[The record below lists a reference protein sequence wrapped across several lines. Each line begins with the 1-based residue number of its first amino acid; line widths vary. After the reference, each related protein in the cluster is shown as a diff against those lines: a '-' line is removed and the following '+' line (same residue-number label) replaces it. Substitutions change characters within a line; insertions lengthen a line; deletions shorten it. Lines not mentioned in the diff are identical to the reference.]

1 MSKYKSDL
9 EQFIR
14 EEYDSPERK
23 VYKNVMDT
31 LEKMADVHNKS
42 DDLLRDLIPKVAK
55 LMRKHETSELPIADM
70 LTVMGMKLKDFQK
83 YKQIQRESEVLDKF
97 VDKVHKA
104 KRQDW
109 FNEFE
114 KKWVDAE
121 EKQKSKQKS
130 PKSPKPK
137 PKPKSKSPSA
147 KKASARKSPK
157 SPGVFGPSKPSD
169 SLVHMLQVKRKP
181 KPGQAA
187 IPAALAS
194 KVISRESVPANEIL
208 RALDVSGR
216 VPMKA
221 NVLKSRESVPATEI
235 LLALDVSGRVPM
247 KANVLK
253 SRSGRRQSPR
263 PRKSPKSPKS
273 PKPASR
279 RKKNTKSESARR
291 RCNPGSVY
299 HSPSRRCRKEK
310 KMTCKQLRD
319 WYETHHK

>member
-31 LEKMADVHNKS
+31 LEKMAEAHNKS
-42 DDLLRDLIPKVAK
+42 DDRLGDIIPKVAK

-83 YKQIQRESEVLDKF
+83 YKQSQRESEVLDKF

-114 KKWVDAE
+114 KKWADAE
-121 EKQKSKQKS
+121 ENQKAKQKS
-130 PKSPKPK
+130 PKSPKH
-137 PKPKSKSPSA
+137 KPKSPKHPKHKPKSP
-147 KKASARKSPK
+147 SARKSPK
-157 SPGVFGPSKPSD
+157 SPGVWGPSKPSD
-169 SLVHMLQVKRKP
+169 SPVHMLQVKRKP
-181 KPGQAA
+181 KPGQS
-187 IPAALAS
+187 AS
-194 KVISRESVPANEIL
+194 KVIPRESVPAIEIL

-221 NVLKSRESVPATEI
+221 NVLKTQ
-235 LLALDVSGRVPM
+235 
-247 KANVLK
+247 
-253 SRSGRRQSPR
+253 SGRRQSPKSPH

-273 PKPASR
+273 ASR